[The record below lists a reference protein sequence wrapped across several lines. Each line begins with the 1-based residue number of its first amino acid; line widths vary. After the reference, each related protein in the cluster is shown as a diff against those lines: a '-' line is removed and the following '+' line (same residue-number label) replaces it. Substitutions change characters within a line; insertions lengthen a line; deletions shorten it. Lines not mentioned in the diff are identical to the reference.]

1 MNSVRPSTE
10 LWHLESS
17 PTTKISMAS
26 SALEVNN
33 QRFNEEAAAWDGNK
47 KHVESVE
54 KAFEAIKR
62 FVPAFNDGSSKE
74 LDVLEIGCGTGL
86 LSFLLAPHVRSLVG
100 VDTSD
105 GMISAFNQK
114 VGALSDPD
122 QANLAAVNVLVQEA
136 DDVHVQGAAA
146 ALATRRGESG
156 HDAPYRFDLIV
167 SHLTLHHIPSMPA
180 IFATLFQCL
189 KPGGK
194 IALTDYD
201 DYGPEAMA
209 FHPKSKRPGV
219 ERHGIK
225 KEEIEMIIDGTGFN
239 EVKVEQAFVLRK
251 EVEAEDGKPAREMD
265 FPFLICLGQRS

>member
-1 MNSVRPSTE
+1 MTSTAT
-10 LWHLESS
+10 SS
-17 PTTKISMAS
+17 
-26 SALEVNN
+26 LEVNN
-33 QRFNEEAAAWDGNK
+33 ARFNAEAEAWDANE

-62 FVPAFNDGSSKE
+62 YVPAFADGSSKS

-105 GMISAFNQK
+105 GMISAFNAK
-114 VGALSDPD
+114 TAALPDPGK
-122 QANLAAVNVLVQEA
+122 ANLAAVNVLVQEA

-156 HDAPYRFDLIV
+156 HDVPYRFDLVI

-180 IFATLFQCL
+180 VFATLFQCL
-189 KPGGK
+189 KPGGRL
-194 IALTDYD
+194 ALTDYED
-201 DYGPEAMA
+201 FGPEAVP
-209 FHPKSKRPGV
+209 FHPKSKREGV

-225 KEEIEMIIDGTGFN
+225 KDEIEMIIDGTGFN
-239 EVKVEQAFVLRK
+239 EVRVERTFSLRK
-251 EVEAEDGKPAREMD
+251 EIEAEDGKPAREMD
-265 FPFLICLGQRS
+265 FPFLICLAQRS